1 MRASQ
6 SKEAK
11 MANEKMKIE
20 FAPGCFDHFEGTQ
33 EELDELMATITQ
45 MIDDGSLFENSR
57 PLSEEDLD
65 DLPPE
70 LLESIFNDLEM
81 INDIESV
88 EQARK
93 NKLN

>member
-1 MRASQ
+1 
-6 SKEAK
+6 

-20 FAPGCFDHFEGTQ
+20 FAPGCFDQFEGTQ

-45 MIDDGSLFENSR
+45 MIDDGSLFENSK

-65 DLPPE
+65 DLPLE
-70 LLESIFNDLEM
+70 VLESIFKDFEM
-81 INDIESV
+81 IDDIESV

-93 NKLN
+93 KKLN

>member
-1 MRASQ
+1 
-6 SKEAK
+6 

-20 FAPGCFDHFEGTQ
+20 FAPGCFDQFDGTQ

-81 INDIESV
+81 IDDIESV
-88 EQARK
+88 EKARK

>member
-1 MRASQ
+1 
-6 SKEAK
+6 

-20 FAPGCFDHFEGTQ
+20 FAPGCFDQFDGTQ

-65 DLPPE
+65 DLPLE
-70 LLESIFNDLEM
+70 VLESIFKDFEM
-81 INDIESV
+81 IDDIESV
-88 EQARK
+88 EKARK